1 MTDIY
6 KKKAS
11 SLKPE
16 FPPGIVENPDGTLS
30 REKGKAKEPETIT
43 NFTIDSM
50 GANSEEDQ
58 SYVWLK
64 LRSRKNTEQTIV
76 FPYKDVRKRHIT
88 KNLPPGFVYYLSE
101 TTMNKV
107 LSEIINLNL
116 DGIEPLKFKRAKQGF
131 DYYPEL
137 KRHFFVL
144 GNVMINVDK
153 SMHLINN
160 CGIQLRPRNHGYGY
174 MDLLTRIANSPVFPP
189 VLLLT
194 VLIRSNRTAADI
206 YSVRRFYKEEFLM
219 TKRRRDSKGRVLKK
233 GEQELANGTYRYDYI
248 MKNGKRCF
256 KYAKTLEDLRQKEE
270 DIVSSHAYGIR
281 PDADNV
287 LLNNVADTWFA
298 LKKGLKDNTFQ
309 NYKYMYD
316 SFVRDD
322 LGKYKVKVL
331 RHSDVLSFYNTL
343 IDERGIKWN
352 TIEVI
357 QNILHQVLDLAV
369 QDNYLRTN
377 PSSNALK
384 HFKQARNFDNEKKRA
399 LTREEQDIFLNY
411 LSRNGQ
417 YHHWYSIFY
426 IMLNTGMRVGEIT
439 GLRWQDV
446 DLDGGSISV
455 NHTLVYYN
463 HKENGCYFN
472 IHTPKTKAGER
483 TIPILNGVKEAFI
496 QEEHYQREAEIEC
509 TVTIDGYTN
518 FVFVNRFGNVHNQ
531 GTLNKA
537 IRRITRDCNEEIIA
551 KSKGKANVTL
561 LPRFSC
567 HSLRH
572 TFATR
577 LCESGVNIKVIQDV
591 LGHADFN
598 TTMNVYTDATKDL
611 KQREFK
617 EFDRYL
623 SDNSDE
629 KE

>member
-1 MTDIY
+1 M
-6 KKKAS
+6 A
-11 SLKPE
+11 
-16 FPPGIVENPDGTLS
+16 
-30 REKGKAKEPETIT
+30 
-43 NFTIDSM
+43 
-50 GANSEEDQ
+50 
-58 SYVWLK
+58 
-64 LRSRKNTEQTIV
+64 
-76 FPYKDVRKRHIT
+76 
-88 KNLPPGFVYYLSE
+88 
-101 TTMNKV
+101 
-107 LSEIINLNL
+107 
-116 DGIEPLKFKRAKQGF
+116 
-131 DYYPEL
+131 
-137 KRHFFVL
+137 
-144 GNVMINVDK
+144 
-153 SMHLINN
+153 
-160 CGIQLRPRNHGYGY
+160 
-174 MDLLTRIANSPVFPP
+174 
-189 VLLLT
+189 
-194 VLIRSNRTAADI
+194 
-206 YSVRRFYKEEFLM
+206 
-219 TKRRRDSKGRVLKK
+219 KRRRDSKGRVLKK

-281 PDADNV
+281 PDADSV
-287 LLNNVADTWFA
+287 LLNNLADIWFA

-316 SFVRDD
+316 SFIRYDF
-322 LGKYKVKVL
+322 GKYKVKGI
-331 RHSDVLSFYNTL
+331 RHSDVLSFYNRL
-343 IDERGIKWN
+343 IYERGLKEN

-377 PSSNALK
+377 PSDNALK
-384 HFKQARNFDNEKKRA
+384 HFKQASNFDTEKKRA
-399 LTREEQDIFLNY
+399 LTREEQDIFMNY
-411 LSRNGQ
+411 LSRNGK
-417 YHHWYSIFY
+417 YHHWYPIFY

-439 GLRWQDV
+439 GLRWEDV
-446 DLDGGSISV
+446 DLDGEFISV
-455 NHTLVYYN
+455 NHTLVYYK

-472 IHTPKTKAGER
+472 IHTPKTKAGVR

-496 QEEHYQREAEIEC
+496 QEEHYQREADIEC
-509 TVTIDGYTN
+509 TVNIDGYTN

-598 TTMNVYTDATKDL
+598 TTMNVYTEATKDL

-623 SDNSDE
+623 NDNGDE